1 MVISKIEGEL
11 LGIKLIQRSHSTPSD
26 LKISPADSKSVES
39 VESYRES
46 FRQKCN
52 AVKMLDQLRED
63 QYDDET
69 GMAVFADRA
78 QSID

>member
-1 MVISKIEGEL
+1 MVIPEIEGEL
-11 LGIKLIQRSHSTPSD
+11 LSIKLILTSHSTPSD
-26 LKISPADSKSVES
+26 LKISPADSKIVES
-39 VESYRES
+39 VESYLES
-46 FRQKCN
+46 FATKCY

-78 QSID
+78 QSMD